1 MSKLGF
7 GQNNKRYGLMKLV
20 FVLSFA
26 TLVGIALFAHFLR
39 TSSSSISFTYQSIA
53 SLNRAAEKPADN
65 IVASDSQDHQKEG
78 SEHKNGSVEGRVLS
92 ATFADLPAP
101 ELEWEQMPSA
111 PVPRLDGYS
120 VQIKNLFYVFV
131 GYRNLDHVHSHV
143 DVYNFSDNTWCDRFD
158 TPKDMANSHLGVA
171 TDGRYVYIVSG
182 QNGTQCRTA
191 ITTCFSLDTETRKW
205 HRLPPLPA
213 PRYAP
218 ATQLWRGRLQVMG
231 GSKENRHT
239 PGLDHWSIAVKNGKA
254 LDGWRTETPIPRGG
268 PHRYAC
274 CLHLWPVL
282 WSMIGFWSLVVKRA
296 ISWRNPGRL
305 FSSVLEGKR

>member
-7 GQNNKRYGLMKLV
+7 GQNNKRYGLMK
-20 FVLSFA
+20 
-26 TLVGIALFAHFLR
+26 
-39 TSSSSISFTYQSIA
+39 SIA

-143 DVYNFSDNTWCDRFD
+143 DVYNF
-158 TPKDMANSHLGVA
+158 
-171 TDGRYVYIVSG
+171 
-182 QNGTQCRTA
+182 Q
-191 ITTCFSLDTETRKW
+191 
-205 HRLPPLPA
+205 
-213 PRYAP
+213 
-218 ATQLWRGRLQVMG
+218 
-231 GSKENRHT
+231 
-239 PGLDHWSIAVKNGKA
+239 
-254 LDGWRTETPIPRGG
+254 
-268 PHRYAC
+268 
-274 CLHLWPVL
+274 
-282 WSMIGFWSLVVKRA
+282 
-296 ISWRNPGRL
+296 
-305 FSSVLEGKR
+305 